1 MKLFLLR
8 RVDAE
13 PDTRLLTG
21 GRPVYDCANGFVVRA
36 SDESEARGFAS
47 DQCGEEGSAAWRMA
61 EYSIC
66 QELPKDGNAG
76 IILRDFH
83 AG

>member
-1 MKLFLLR
+1 MKLYLLIR
-8 RVDAE
+8 ADAE

-47 DQCGEEGSAAWRMA
+47 NQCGDEGAAAWQMA
-61 EYSIC
+61 GYSTC
-66 QELPKDGNAG
+66 QELTADGKPG
-76 IILRDFH
+76 IILRDFN